1 MSEGR
6 NVFVCGRTGT
16 GKSFLVKRLI
26 RGLPRVVVYLPKRE
40 DAGYAGVY
48 FDGMEPGDYAAFLRL
63 WQTSVDVTGRFHLV
77 YRPGDVFDSVAF
89 DRVAA
94 GVYHCG
100 DCAFVAEDLMSYV
113 GGSINLGSG
122 FKTLLTAGRT
132 RGIEC
137 YMLTQ
142 RPYKIP
148 REVTS
153 QAREAYIFASHEP
166 ADVQYIKEAFGT
178 EAAAK
183 MEALQ
188 LYEYVHWIETGETE
202 TGKAAL

>member
-1 MSEGR
+1 MLDGR

-16 GKSFLVKRLI
+16 GKSYLVKRLI
-26 RGLPRVVVYLPKRE
+26 SGRPRVIVYLPKRE

-48 FDGMEPGDYAAFLRL
+48 FDGMEPGDYAEFLRL
-63 WQTSVDVTGRFHLV
+63 WHTSASVTGRYHLV
-77 YRPGDVFDSVAF
+77 YQPGDIFDGGAF
-89 DRVAA
+89 DRIAA

-100 DCAFVAEDLMSYV
+100 DCVFVCEDLMTYI
-113 GGSINLGSG
+113 GGSVSLGSG

-132 RGIEC
+132 RGVEC

-153 QAREAYIFASHEP
+153 QAREAYIFQSHEP
-166 ADVQYIKEAFGT
+166 ADVQYVKEAFGV

-183 MEALQ
+183 MEALEQ
-188 LYEYVHWIETGETE
+188 YQYVRWLDTGETE
-202 TGKAAL
+202 VGKA